1 MLSKLS
7 RDDVMSASIAA
18 PTSMI
23 VQEHRG
29 CKVWRHVRTRRTRNR
44 VSGAVMTDNTPL
56 SIMYVA
62 GPGIRMRGQFRSV
75 ERAIMDIDFQLDY
88 APVPAATPSGV
99 A

>member
-7 RDDVMSASIAA
+7 KDDLMSVSATA
-18 PTSMI
+18 PTSML

-44 VSGAVMTDNTPL
+44 VSGAVMTDNMPL
-56 SIMYVA
+56 STLYVA

-75 ERAIMDIDFQLDY
+75 ASAISDIDFQLDF
-88 APVPAATPSGV
+88 APVSDATAGTV
-99 A
+99 